1 MDAWDDWQPGP
12 AGQGAV
18 QGSAEQRM
26 YLDTR
31 PLRRAARFVMWSAL
45 AGLAGMIA
53 LTALIAALIPHMV
66 LAVILIALAV
76 PVLLLALAAGFLI
89 WVGRRAW
96 RSGAWLEVVP
106 MTAGMPWLKGLMWAV
121 RTLLVS
127 RAFWKLG
134 RRVRRR
140 GAPGRPADGGYAQ
153 YQAYPGGPWHQARA
167 GDLSGTTR

>member
-1 MDAWDDWQPGP
+1 MTASGDWQPGP
-12 AGQGAV
+12 VGQDAV
-18 QGSAEQRM
+18 PGSAAQWM

-45 AGLAGMIA
+45 AGLAGVVALATPIA
-53 LTALIAALIPHMV
+53 MLIPHAV
-66 LAVILIALAV
+66 LIAILIAVAV
-76 PVLLLALAAGFLI
+76 PVVLLALAATVLI

-96 RSGAWLEVVP
+96 RSGAWLELAALP
-106 MTAGMPWLKGLMWAV
+106 AGMPWLGRVAWAL

-127 RAFWKLG
+127 RAFWRLG
-134 RRVRRR
+134 RRIRRPR
-140 GAPGRPADGGYAQ
+140 QRYASAQ